1 MKNIFDNTQGAM
13 FMRRLKG
20 FLRRKAGVHYRRSYA
35 QCGEDVIARTVFD
48 ILGIAHPNCLDIGA
62 HHPHFLSNTYLFYRD
77 GSKGINVEPDPELYA
92 KFLDARPRDLN
103 LNLGVG
109 EQPGQLDLFLISS
122 RTLNTFSE
130 SEAKRYES
138 QGYKIVGRQLVPIMT
153 INQIIDAHLGK
164 APDFLS
170 VDVEGMDYEILA
182 SLDFDQYRPIL
193 ICVETITFSQT
204 GEGVKRTEI
213 DDLLAKHGYLR
224 FADTYINSL
233 FVDGK
238 RWRRS

>member
-1 MKNIFDNTQGAM
+1 MKNIFDKAQSAM

-48 ILGIAHPNCLDIGA
+48 ILGIAHPNYLDIGA

-92 KFLDARPRDLN
+92 RFLDARPRDQN
-103 LNLGVG
+103 LNVGVG
-109 EQPGQLDLFLISS
+109 EQPGHLDLFLISS

-138 QGYKIVGRQLVPIMT
+138 QGYKVVGRQSVPIMT
-153 INQIIDAHLGK
+153 INQIIDTHLGK

-170 VDVEGMDYEILA
+170 VDVEGVDYEILA
-182 SLDFDQYRPIL
+182 SLDFDRYRPTL

-204 GEGVKRTEI
+204 GDGVKRVEI
-213 DDLLAKHGYLR
+213 DELLAKQGYFR

-233 FVDGK
+233 FVDRK
-238 RWRRS
+238 KWLRS

>member
-1 MKNIFDNTQGAM
+1 MKNFFDKAQGAM
-13 FMRRLKG
+13 FMHRLKG

-48 ILGIAHPNCLDIGA
+48 ILGIAHPSYLDIGA

-77 GSKGINVEPDPELYA
+77 GSKGINVEPDPELHA
-92 KFLDARPRDLN
+92 RFLDARPRDLN
-103 LNLGVG
+103 LNVGVG
-109 EQPGQLDLFLISS
+109 EQAGQLDLFLISS

-138 QGYKIVGRQLVPIMT
+138 QGYKIVGRQPVPIMT
-153 INQIIDAHLGK
+153 INQIIDAQLGK

-182 SLDFDQYRPIL
+182 SLDFDRYRPTL
-193 ICVETITFSQT
+193 ICVETITFSKT

-213 DDLLAKHGYLR
+213 DEFLAKNGYLR

-233 FVDGK
+233 FVDRK
-238 RWRRS
+238 RWLRG